1 MSKVFKEYTSEE
13 VAKHNREGDLWIIID
28 SKVYDVSRFADLHP
42 GGPTV
47 LFAEAVAGQDATQAF
62 FGLHRHEVLLKPQFA
77 RLQIGKILGEEEVI
91 KAPVPGAISEVPYAE
106 PTWLTEGYHS
116 PYYTDNHRTF
126 HKAVRTFM
134 MEVVQPESARC
145 EENGKRISQE
155 VIDKMSEQNVIA
167 MRLGPGKHLRGR
179 SLMGGIVKPEE
190 FDYFHEMIIN
200 TELARF
206 GTRGAVDGKII
217 TYLLNGLVI
226 SLPPVLNYGS
236 PELQAKVVP
245 EVLSGK
251 KFIALAISEAFAG
264 SDVSGIQTTAVR
276 DGDYWVV
283 TGTKKWITNGTF
295 ADYFTT
301 GCRTETGFTVILIPR
316 GEGVSTKPIKTS
328 YSPVAGT
335 AYVVFNKV
343 RVPVANTLGKV
354 GAGMSVILTNF
365 NHERWMVVCTS
376 LAAQRL
382 VVEECL
388 KWSSQ
393 RYVFGKPLHS
403 QAVIRAKLGQMISR
417 VEACQ
422 NWVESITHQMNNMT
436 YNEMSSKLAGPIG
449 LMKQFVS
456 RTARETAED
465 ATQIFGG
472 RALTVTGMGKVI
484 ENYHRTSGFDAI
496 LAGAEDVLGD
506 LGVRQAMKKMPKDAR
521 L

>member
-1 MSKVFKEYTSEE
+1 MTSKQLKEYTREE
-13 VAKHNREGDLWIIID
+13 VTKHNREGDLWVVID
-28 SKVYDVSRFADLHP
+28 AKVYDLSRFADLHP

-47 LFAEAVAGQDATQAF
+47 LFAESIAGQDATQAF
-62 FGLHRHEVLLKPQFA
+62 FGLHRHEVLLRPQYK
-77 RLQIGKILGEEEVI
+77 RLQIGTVTGEEEVI
-91 KAPVPGAISEVPYAE
+91 KPPTPGSLSAVPYAE
-106 PTWLTEGYHS
+106 PTWLSKGYFS
-116 PYYTDNHRTF
+116 PYYNDNHRTF
-126 HKAVRTFM
+126 QKAVRTFM
-134 MEVVQPESARC
+134 EEVIRPEAIKC
-145 EENGKRISQE
+145 EDNGKRISQE
-155 VIDKMSEQNVIA
+155 VIDKMSETNVIA
-167 MRLGPGKHLRGR
+167 MRLGPGKHLKGR

-206 GTRGAVDGKII
+206 GTRGVVDECIG
-217 TYLLNGLVI
+217 LLNGMVI

-236 PELQAKVVP
+236 PELQAQVVP
-245 EVLSGK
+245 DVLSGK
-251 KFIALAISEAFAG
+251 KFIALAITEAFAG

-276 DGDYWVV
+276 DGDYWVI

-301 GCRTETGFTVILIPR
+301 GCKTETGFTVILIPR
-316 GEGVSTKPIKTS
+316 VEGVSTKPIKTA
-328 YSPVAGT
+328 YSSTAGT
-335 AYVVFNKV
+335 AYVVFDKV
-343 RVPVANTLGKV
+343 RVPISHTLGKV

-388 KWSSQ
+388 KWATQ
-393 RYVFGKPLHS
+393 RYVFGKPLHA
-403 QAVIRAKLGQMISR
+403 QPVIRAKLGQMISR

-422 NWVESITHQMNNMT
+422 NWVESVTYQMNNMT
-436 YNEMSSKLAGPIG
+436 YDEMSSKLAGPIG

-465 ATQIFGG
+465 ATQVFGG

-484 ENYHRTSGFDAI
+484 ENYHRTSGYDAI

-506 LGVRQAMKKMPKDAR
+506 LGVRQAMKKMPQDAR